1 MQKPTSANLR
11 YAERYG
17 KARATAGKQKKYS
30 VKIFSATSAIFVLAI
45 TSAQTAFGQWIVSRY
60 DGTNLPKT
68 QLSTIIMNIA
78 FWLLAIFGFVAVIG
92 FVISGII
99 YLVSSGDEDT
109 QERAKRAMI
118 YSITGVLVGLAGLIV
133 IYAVNYLFMGSSVI

>member
-1 MQKPTSANLR
+1 MQK
-11 YAERYG
+11 
-17 KARATAGKQKKYS
+17 QKRHL
-30 VKIFSATSAIFVLAI
+30 VKIVSAASSLFVLGIA
-45 TSAQTAFGQWIVSRY
+45 SAQTAFGQWIVSRY

-68 QLSTIIMNIA
+68 QLSVIISNIA

-118 YSITGVLVGLAGLIV
+118 YSITGVLVGLAGLII
-133 IYAVNYLFMGSSVI
+133 IYAVNFLFMGSSVI

>member
-1 MQKPTSANLR
+1 MQKSNSA
-11 YAERYG
+11 
-17 KARATAGKQKKYS
+17 KATAGKQKKYS
-30 VKIFSATSAIFVLAI
+30 AKIISAVLSAFFLMIA
-45 TSAQTAFGQWIVSRY
+45 SAQTAFGQWIVSRY

-68 QLSTIIMNIA
+68 QLSVIISNIA
-78 FWLLAIFGFVAVIG
+78 FWLLAVFGFIAVIG

-118 YSITGVLVGLAGLIV
+118 YSITGVLVGLSGLIV
-133 IYAVNYLFMGSSVI
+133 IYAVSYLFMGSSVI